1 MKPAAVLCEFNG
13 NVAAKVDG
21 GNIKKERKVQCG
33 DRMEY
38 SIITWLGIKAT
49 VIQIV
54 EQLGPDLSANHLP
67 FFFQDTLYGEI
78 SFKLEA
84 R

>member
-21 GNIKKERKVQCG
+21 GNIKKSMMQRQNG
-33 DRMEY
+33 RIN
-38 SIITWLGIKAT
+38 SIITWLGMKAT
-49 VIQIV
+49 VIQIL

-67 FFFQDTLYGEI
+67 GFQYTLYGDI
-78 SFKLEA
+78 SYQLEA